1 MKIVIV
7 GDGKVGLAL
16 TARLSRAGHDV
27 VVIDRDPRVLEESLQ
42 TYDVMV
48 VQGNGACKSV
58 LEEAGIDTADLLIAA
73 TSSDE
78 INLLCCMVANKMAN
92 VHTIA
97 RVRSPE
103 YAGQLNFLKD
113 ELGLSMT
120 INPEMA
126 AAREIDHL
134 LQFPSFLKRDR
145 FAKGRVEIV
154 ELKICADSPLRG
166 KPLSQLYKLIRVKV
180 LVCAVERRGMVYIPS
195 GAFTLEEGDKISVT
209 ADSKDLVTLLKNLGL
224 TTERTRSAL
233 IIGGSRIAYYLAR
246 RLLSSGITV
255 KIIEQDITRC
265 EELAALLPKATIIN
279 ADGSRQDILRAE
291 GITSTDAVV
300 TLTDMDEENLIISM
314 YATHVGV
321 PKSITKIN
329 RAEYVD
335 TFSDLGIDTVISPKD
350 LCCTD
355 IVRYVRAMENTTG
368 GAVQTLH
375 YIVEGKAEALEFVVT
390 SATRHLDEPLT
401 QVPIKPNILLSCI
414 LRGGKTIIPQGSDC
428 IRLGDTV
435 IVVTTAEQTIRDL
448 GDIFAG

>member
-78 INLLCCMVANKMAN
+78 INLLCCMVANKMA
-92 VHTIA
+92 IA

-154 ELKICADSPLRG
+154 ELKISADSPLRG

-180 LVCAVERRGMVYIPS
+180 LVCAVERRGVVYIPS

-209 ADSKDLVTLLKNLGL
+209 ADSKDLVSLLKNLGL
-224 TTERTRSAL
+224 TAERTRSAL
-233 IIGGSRIAYYLAR
+233 IVGGSRIAYYLAR
-246 RLLSSGITV
+246 RLLSSGIAV
-255 KIIEQDITRC
+255 KIIEQDIARC

-291 GITSTDAVV
+291 GIASTDAVV

-355 IVRYVRAMENTTG
+355 IARYVRAMENTTG

-375 YIVEGKAEALEFVVT
+375 YIVEGKAEALEFVAP
-390 SATRHLDEPLT
+390 SATRHLA

-428 IRLGDTV
+428 IRLGDPV